1 MRTLLRI
8 LQSLRVVRVYAGG
21 EMAAEKC
28 MHYFSMNPADGKMVR
43 RKISYGRMR
52 AVKRRR

>member
-8 LQSLRVVRVYAGG
+8 LQSLRVARVYAGG
-21 EMAAEKC
+21 EMPAEKC

-52 AVKRRR
+52 AIKRRR